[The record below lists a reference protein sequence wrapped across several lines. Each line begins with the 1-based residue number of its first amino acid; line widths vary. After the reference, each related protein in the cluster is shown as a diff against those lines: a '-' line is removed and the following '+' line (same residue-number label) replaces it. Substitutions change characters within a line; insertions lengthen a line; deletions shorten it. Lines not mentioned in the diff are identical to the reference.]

1 VVSEIEVAQ
10 ARGSAAEAAE
20 AALVKGLHA
29 RTPEACAAL
38 YDRYATG
45 VHRFAVT
52 RLGGDVGAAEDVVV
66 ETMACV
72 VRDIARFNPRK
83 SSLAAWVYGIARR
96 RVLLELRRRKRRKS
110 VPAEEQVSVEEIGEV
125 SDGADVAEGVA
136 SRLAATR
143 KVEAL
148 RHMLSEVEFEVFVL
162 SCVEELSA
170 REVGQV
176 IRRSER
182 AVHSILH
189 RARKKARERLVG
201 DE

>member
-1 VVSEIEVAQ
+1 MVEV
-10 ARGSAAEAAE
+10 GSAEADVTTADDDAQLAER
-20 AALVKGLHA
+20 LRA
-29 RTPEACAAL
+29 RTTDACAEL

-45 VHRFAVT
+45 VHRFAMA
-52 RLGGDVGAAEDVVV
+52 RLGGDVEAAEDIVV
-66 ETMACV
+66 ETMVGV
-72 VRDIARFNPRK
+72 VTDIGRFQASR

-96 RVLLELRRRKRRKS
+96 RVLLELRKGKRRKS
-110 VPAEEQVSVEEIGEV
+110 VPPEAQVSAEEIGEL
-125 SDGADVAEGVA
+125 SNGADVAEGVT

-143 KVEAL
+143 QVVAL
-148 RHMLSEVEFEVFVL
+148 REITTAVEFEVLVL

-170 REVGQV
+170 QEVGQV

-189 RARKKARERLVG
+189 RAKTKARGRLVR

>member
-1 VVSEIEVAQ
+1 MSEVETAQ
-10 ARGSAAEAAE
+10 AGASRPSDTD
-20 AALVKGLHA
+20 AALLGGLRQ
-29 RTPEACAAL
+29 RTAEACAAL
-38 YDRYATG
+38 YERFAPG

-66 ETMACV
+66 ETIVGAV
-72 VRDIARFNPRK
+72 QDVRRFNPRR
-83 SSLAAWVYGIARR
+83 SSLTAWVYGIARR

-110 VPAEEQVSVEEIGEV
+110 VPAQAQVSAEEVGEV
-125 SDGADVAEGVA
+125 SDGVDVAEGVT

-143 KVEAL
+143 QVETL
-148 RHMLSEVEFEVFVL
+148 RRVLTATEFEVLVL

-189 RARKKARERLVG
+189 RAKTKARERLAG